1 MVAHEPTGE
10 DVARRLIQLR
20 QASDEMELEFS
31 RLAAEFDRTN
41 WWEYEGFNTAADW
54 IRFNCHMNSH
64 AVWSSF
70 AVAASEP
77 ELPATIAA
85 MRTGDI
91 GFAHVATMARTAAE
105 VGGAFDEARLLPL
118 AREHSPGK
126 FFHKCIHYR
135 HAVDAAGYN
144 RSQERLAEQRGLR
157 LNTAQDGCVLISG
170 LLDPVGGAAVRTALE
185 PLAQPS
191 GDHDDRNREQRYA
204 DALVDLASG
213 GKPAEIQVT
222 ATLETLKG
230 TAGAAA
236 AEMEFALP
244 LSSMTVQRMA
254 CDCSVTRVILDQDS
268 VVVDMGRSKRVIAN
282 ALRNALKIRD
292 GHCQWPGCERTAS
305 WCHGHPRVAQCDP
318 IALDIDCRQHEF
330 WSRRFGSGPFGQD
343 ASRFLEGANRRK
355 SGGGR
360 CRRRVSHSYRLR
372 GPSCD

>member
-10 DVARRLIQLR
+10 QVARRLIQLR
-20 QASDEMELEFS
+20 QSIDEMEVEFS
-31 RLAAEFDRTN
+31 GLAAEFDKTS

-70 AVAASEP
+70 AVAANEP
-77 ELPATIAA
+77 EMPATIAA
-85 MRTGDI
+85 MRSGEI

-105 VGGAFDEARLLPL
+105 VGGAFDEATLLPL

-135 HAVDAAGYN
+135 HAIDAAGYD
-144 RSQERLAEQRGLR
+144 RSQEGLADQRGLR
-157 LNTAQDGCVLISG
+157 LNTAQDGCLLISG
-170 LLDPVGGAAVRTALE
+170 LLDPVGGAALRTSLE

-213 GKPAEIQVT
+213 AKPAEIQVT

-230 TAGAAA
+230 MAGAAA

-244 LSSMTVQRMA
+244 LSSTTVQGMA

-292 GHCQWPGCERTAS
+292 GHCQWPRCERTAS
-305 WCHGHPRVAQCDP
+305 WCHGHHIVHW
-318 IALDIDCRQHEF
+318 ID
-330 WSRRFGSGPFGQD
+330 GGPTD
-343 ASRFLEGANRRK
+343 LENLVLL
-355 SGGGR
+355 
-360 CRRRVSHSYRLR
+360 CRRHHRMVHEGGWQLLR
-372 GPSCD
+372 DTAGRITTVAPTLTFGLPREPD